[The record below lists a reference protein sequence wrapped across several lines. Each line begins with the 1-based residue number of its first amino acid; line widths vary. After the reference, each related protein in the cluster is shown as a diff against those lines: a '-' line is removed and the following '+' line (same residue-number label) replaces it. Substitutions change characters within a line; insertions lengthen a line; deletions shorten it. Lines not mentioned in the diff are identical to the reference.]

1 MAAEPVR
8 PTLRCLRE
16 DLALAI
22 PPVSRPLD
30 EVDHPLIRR
39 AAERFADPGTPHER
53 IRAIDDQVL
62 FKVKAQRWR
71 GAVWVDLDR
80 DLSWLVAGGQR
91 EDGSPDDFYA
101 ALETGAT
108 AARARYNDEHTPP
121 LTTATY
127 VGHLLPGREDDLRYR
142 AEEAARIERRLR
154 PIVHDLIRQSLLDG
168 REHAVMLDGAA
179 LGIHVLA
186 DQGHETYV
194 AIRIIGSVPKRL
206 AATIVSLVPG
216 CEPDTW
222 MSDYAMPERPMAP
235 EEQIWSN
242 LMDPTAAAKLLDGS
256 P

>member
-1 MAAEPVR
+1 
-8 PTLRCLRE
+8 
-16 DLALAI
+16 
-22 PPVSRPLD
+22 
-30 EVDHPLIRR
+30 
-39 AAERFADPGTPHER
+39 
-53 IRAIDDQVL
+53 
-62 FKVKAQRWR
+62 
-71 GAVWVDLDR
+71 
-80 DLSWLVAGGQR
+80 VAGGQR

-101 ALETGAT
+101 ALENGAT
-108 AARARYNDEHTPP
+108 AARARYYDEHTPP
-121 LTTATY
+121 LTTASY
-127 VGHLLPGREDDLRYR
+127 IGHLLPRREDDLRYR

-168 REHAVMLDGAA
+168 HEHAVMLDGAA

-242 LMDPTAAAKLLDGS
+242 LMDPTPAAKLLDES